1 MNKRKQR
8 RKRRRKIGLIF
19 LLGVLIFLILP
30 NKKQEV
36 FSKEKEEVSLG
47 ELYSEAGILLDEEGR
62 ILGSKNPEKRIYPAS
77 LTKIMTVI
85 LSIEKLDNLQEK
97 TTLREGIFPELY
109 AQDASMAGFLPG
121 EKITYRDLLYGAL
134 LPSGA
139 ECCVALAE
147 GSCGSEKEF
156 VSEMNEKAK
165 KLGMK
170 NTHFVNTTEL
180 HDDNHYTTVQDL
192 SRLLCYA
199 MKNQEF
205 SKIFTTFFY
214 SVPATNKHP
223 EGFTFF
229 STLSQELE
237 RAGVENTCILGG
249 KTGYTSSAGLCL
261 ATTAEINGKKY
272 FFITAHAQG
281 SHNTEPYHVLD
292 ALSVYGKL
300 ENYF

>member
-1 MNKRKQR
+1 MSKRKRR
-8 RKRRRKIGLIF
+8 RKRRRKIGLV
-19 LLGVLIFLILP
+19 LLAAVLIFLLLP
-30 NKKQEV
+30 NKKSEV
-36 FSKEKEEVSLG
+36 YSKEKEEVSLG
-47 ELYSEAGILLDEEGR
+47 ELYSEAAVLLDEEGR
-62 ILGSKNPEKRIYPAS
+62 ILGSKNSEKRIYPAS

-109 AQDASMAGFLPG
+109 AEDASMAGFLPG
-121 EKITYRDLLYGAL
+121 EKVAYKDLLYGAL

-147 GSCGSEKEF
+147 SSCGSEEKF
-156 VSEMNEKAK
+156 VSEMNKKAK

-170 NTHFVNTTEL
+170 NTHFTNTTGL

-205 SKIFTTFFY
+205 SKIFTTFSY
-214 SVPATNKHP
+214 SVPPTNKHP
-223 EGFTFF
+223 EGFTFS

-237 RAGVENTCILGG
+237 KAGLKDTCILGG
-249 KTGYTSSAGLCL
+249 KTGYTSNAGLCL
-261 ATTAEINGKKY
+261 ATVAEINGKKY

-292 ALSVYGKL
+292 ALSVYEKL
-300 ENYF
+300 KN

>member
-1 MNKRKQR
+1 MSKRNQR
-8 RKRRRKIGLIF
+8 RKRRRKIGLVFLSAVLVF
-19 LLGVLIFLILP
+19 LLLP
-30 NKKQEV
+30 NKKSEV
-36 FSKEKEEVSLG
+36 FSKEKEEISLG
-47 ELYSEAGILLDEEGR
+47 ELYSEAAVLLDEEGQ
-62 ILGSKNPEKRIYPAS
+62 ILGRKNSEKKIYPAS

-85 LSIEKLDNLQEK
+85 LSIEKLDSIQER
-97 TTLREGIFPELY
+97 TVLREEIFPKLY

-121 EKITYRDLLYGAL
+121 EKVTYRDLLYGAL

-147 GSCGSEKEF
+147 GACGSEKEF
-156 VSEMNEKAK
+156 VSEMNKKAK

-170 NTHFVNTTEL
+170 HTHFTNTTGL
-180 HDDNHYTTVQDL
+180 HDDSHYTTVKDL

-205 SKIFTTFFY
+205 FKIFTASSY

-237 RAGVENTCILGG
+237 KAGIKNTCILGG
-249 KTGYTSSAGLCL
+249 KTGYTSNAGLCL
-261 ATTAEINGKKY
+261 ATVAEINGKKY
-272 FFITAHAQG
+272 FFVTAHAQG

-292 ALSVYGKL
+292 ALSVYEKL
-300 ENYF
+300 EN

>member
-1 MNKRKQR
+1 MSKRKQR

-19 LLGVLIFLILP
+19 LAAVLVFLLLP
-30 NKKQEV
+30 NKKSEV
-36 FSKEKEEVSLG
+36 FSKGKEKISLG
-47 ELYSEAGILLDEEGR
+47 ELYSEAAILLDEEGQ
-62 ILGSKNPEKRIYPAS
+62 ILGRKNSEKKIYPAS
-77 LTKIMTVI
+77 LTKIMTVL
-85 LSIEKLDNLQEK
+85 LSIEKLDNIREI
-97 TTLREGIFPELY
+97 TVLREEIFPELY

-121 EKITYRDLLYGAL
+121 EKVTYRDLLYGAM

-156 VSEMNEKAK
+156 VSEMNKKAK

-170 NTHFVNTTEL
+170 NTHFTNTTGL
-180 HDDNHYTTVQDL
+180 HDDNHYTTVEDL

-199 MKNQEF
+199 MKNQDF
-205 SKIFTTFFY
+205 SKIFTAFSY

-229 STLSQELE
+229 STLSQELQK
-237 RAGVENTCILGG
+237 AGVKDSCILGG
-249 KTGYTSSAGLCL
+249 KTGYTSNAGLCL
-261 ATTAEINGKKY
+261 ATAAEINGKKY

-300 ENYF
+300 EK

>member
-1 MNKRKQR
+1 MSKRKR
-8 RKRRRKIGLIF
+8 RKKRRRKIGLV
-19 LLGVLIFLILP
+19 LLAAVLIFLLLP
-30 NKKQEV
+30 NKKFEIY
-36 FSKEKEEVSLG
+36 SEGKEEVFLG
-47 ELYSEAGILLDEEGR
+47 ELYSEAAALLDEEGR
-62 ILGSKNPEKRIYPAS
+62 IVGSKNLEKRIYPAS

-97 TTLREGIFPELY
+97 VTLREGIFPELY

-121 EKITYRDLLYGAL
+121 EKVTYKDLLYGAL

-147 GSCGSEKEF
+147 NACGSEEKF
-156 VSEMNEKAK
+156 VSEMNKKAK

-170 NTHFVNTTEL
+170 NTHFTNTTGL
-180 HDDNHYTTVQDL
+180 HDKKHYTTVQDL

-199 MKNQEF
+199 MKNQQF
-205 SKIFTTFFY
+205 SKIFTTFSY

-223 EGFTFF
+223 EGFTFS

-237 RAGVENTCILGG
+237 KAGVKDTCIIGG
-249 KTGYTSSAGLCL
+249 KTGYTSNAGLCL
-261 ATTAEINGKKY
+261 ATAAEINGKKY
-272 FFITAHAQG
+272 FFITAHAEG

-292 ALSVYGKL
+292 ALSVYEKL
-300 ENYF
+300 EN

>member
-1 MNKRKQR
+1 MNKRKKR
-8 RKRRRKIGLIF
+8 SKKRRRSGLILLVAVLVF
-19 LLGVLIFLILP
+19 LLLP

-36 FSKEKEEVSLG
+36 FNKEKEEVPLG
-47 ELYSEAGILLDEEGR
+47 ELHSEAAVLLDEGGR
-62 ILGSKNPEKRIYPAS
+62 ILGSKNLEKRIYPAS

-85 LSIEKLDNLQEK
+85 LSIEKLDNIQEK
-97 TTLREGIFPELY
+97 TILREKIFPELY
-109 AQDASMAGFLPG
+109 IRDASMAGFLPG
-121 EKITYRDLLYGAL
+121 EKVTYKDLLYGAL

-147 GSCGSEKEF
+147 SICGSEKEF
-156 VSEMNEKAK
+156 VSEMNKEAK

-170 NTHFVNTTEL
+170 NTHFTNTTGL
-180 HDDNHYTTVQDL
+180 HNDNHYTTVEDL

-261 ATTAEINGKKY
+261 ATIAEINGKKY

-292 ALSVYGKL
+292 SFSVYGKL
-300 ENYF
+300 EN